1 VKLPKSLKDIKVKQ
15 YQTIYND
22 IQIAN
27 NSTGLTSIDAMVR
40 IISFFTGHSIEYL
53 EDLDRKVIKANI
65 KKLSFLLADKP
76 QLVKKYIWVNGSLY
90 KGTNNAD
97 DLNASQI
104 IGIKTFLSQGTAV
117 EQLHNLAPCSY
128 KKFKFRHQYKS
139 GNTIVTKYLGFFYN
153 GDDHV
158 KLSEAFLNK
167 PTSDVLPLV
176 FFCFR
181 VLYNSTVDT
190 EAYLEAQ
197 KTIQSRMAEIHQLI
211 LDKNFLN
218 IGAGMQQ

>member
-15 YQTIYND
+15 YQTIAPLLSDLNLDTWINIMSILSGKTTEQIED
-22 IQIAN
+22 ID
-27 NSTGLTSIDAMVR
+27 TGT
-40 IISFFTGHSIEYL
+40 FKKY
-53 EDLDRKVIKANI
+53 RKQ
-65 KKLSFLLADKP
+65 LQFLLADKP
-76 QLVKKYIWVNGSLY
+76 QFVKKYLWINGSLY

-97 DLNASQI
+97 DLNTSQYVA
-104 IGIKTFLSQGTAV
+104 IKTFLSQGSPV
-117 EQLHNLAPCSY
+117 EQLHNIAPCCY
-128 KKFKFRHQYKS
+128 KRFKFRHQYKS
-139 GNTIVTKYLGFFYN
+139 GNKIVTKYLGFFYN

-181 VLYNSTVDT
+181 VLYNSTIDS

-197 KTIQSRMAEIHQLI
+197 KVIANRMEEIHQLI
-211 LDKNFLN
+211 LDESFLST
-218 IGAGMQQ
+218 GVGTPQ